1 MCENGVWVG
10 IFIGKYGS
18 RPKSIMNRL
27 QCQVKKFNFILVGSY
42 SWISSSVLDL
52 LLLLAIGPSGSHSF
66 WTWAI
71 APW

>member
-1 MCENGVWVG
+1 MELPDIN
-10 IFIGKYGS
+10 F
-18 RPKSIMNRL
+18 
-27 QCQVKKFNFILVGSY
+27 KKFNFILVGSY
-42 SWISSSVLDL
+42 NWISSSVLDL